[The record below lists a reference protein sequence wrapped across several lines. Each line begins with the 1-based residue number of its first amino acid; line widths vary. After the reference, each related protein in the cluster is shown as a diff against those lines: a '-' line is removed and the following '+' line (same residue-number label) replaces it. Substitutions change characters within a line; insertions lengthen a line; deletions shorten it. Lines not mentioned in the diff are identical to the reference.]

1 VHLGKPSPPE
11 RRRRIAL
18 YSHDTMGL
26 GHIRRNILIAAAL
39 VADHPQTDVLL
50 LTGAPEAAGLPLPP
64 STDVVTLPTLRK
76 HADGHYSPR
85 QMSCSLDELLRT
97 RSSMIEA
104 ALTTFD
110 PDLVVI
116 DKVARGVGGELD
128 AALSALRSTGLAR
141 VVLGLR
147 DVLDAPGAARRDWDE
162 SRTTQALR
170 ELYDAVWVYGDPDI
184 FDPVLEYHLSDE
196 VAGMLSYTGYLA
208 GRRPA
213 CLRVRHQV
221 TTPPTPPGQPFVLCL
236 VGGGQDGRALAGAFA
251 ETRFPEGHHGVVL
264 IGSHM
269 PVRQQDA
276 LMRQAQRRED
286 LTVHDFVPGA
296 DDFIRRA
303 SAAVSMG
310 GYNSV
315 CELLAAR
322 RPTLLVP
329 RVEPRAEQAVRAERL
344 ARAGWVDTIHPSD
357 VTPGRLSHWL
367 CRAVH
372 GAPRPRRDVDRMGL
386 SRLPRLAEELLDR
399 GVRREVPDVA
409 V

>member
-1 VHLGKPSPPE
+1 MHLGPPLPT

-26 GHIRRNILIAAAL
+26 GHVRRNILIAAAL
-39 VADHPQTDVLL
+39 VAAHPETDVLL
-50 LTGAPEAAGLPLPP
+50 LTGAPEATGLPLPP

-76 HADGHYSPR
+76 HEDGQYSAR
-85 QMSCSLDELLRT
+85 QLSCPLEELLHT
-97 RSSMIEA
+97 RSSLIEA

-128 AALSALRSTGLAR
+128 AALSALRVLGRAR

-147 DVLDAPGAARRDWDE
+147 DVLDAPRVARREWEE
-162 SRTTQALR
+162 SRTTQAVC
-170 ELYDAVWVYGDPDI
+170 EFYDAVWVYGDPTI
-184 FDPVLEYHLSDE
+184 FDPVLEYHLSLE

-208 GRRPA
+208 GQRPSG
-213 CLRVRHQV
+213 LRIRHQV
-221 TTPPTPPGQPFVLCL
+221 IAPPTPPGQPYVLCL
-236 VGGGQDGRALAGAFA
+236 VGGGQDGQALAGAFA
-251 ETRFPEGHHGVVL
+251 QARFPRGHHGVVL

-269 PVRQQDA
+269 PDSQQEA
-276 LMRQAQRRED
+276 LTRQAQCRDD
-286 LTVHDFVPGA
+286 LTVHGFVPGA
-296 DDFIRRA
+296 DDFVNRA

-329 RVEPRAEQAVRAERL
+329 RVTPRQEQAVRAERL
-344 ARAGWVDTIHPSD
+344 ACAGWVDMIHPSD
-357 VTPGRLSHWL
+357 ATPGQLGHWL
-367 CRAVH
+367 SRSVH
-372 GAPRPRRDVDRMGL
+372 GASRPRRDVDRRGL
-386 SRLPRLAEELLDR
+386 SRLPRLAEELLGWGAR
-399 GVRREVPDVA
+399 GEVPDVA